1 MSLNFSP
8 GACVINP
15 LTNRPIRV
23 NKRAYKDL
31 VRDFRRFERDPKNLE
46 QTLSKRER
54 KIYNPRS
61 KTAVE
66 RQKRFWRF
74 VEKKKGV
81 PMRLPGQSKATPIPL
96 KVTEQQEVPQAFV
109 LPIPRGSRSPR
120 ASLQSKSPRA
130 SLQSRSPRDPL
141 QSKSPRASL
150 RSPRLSATP
159 RPSSSPKRNS
169 IYDRFAKVFATLFSK
184 YNSSRIEIS
193 ELTKADIP
201 AVRKL
206 CNRDGC
212 FRLTE
217 DEVKEYLDASEWHI
231 KVSSFDRMI
240 GIVIGSPHWKPK
252 FSRGYNSLVLRK
264 SGTEAEMTLNKDL
277 AKYAD
282 LVLLCAESGSG
293 VGRAMLKTFEQLA
306 KEEGARNIAIDV
318 GGTCDEELLNKFYKR
333 VYPRLT
339 EYDTYEIGKGKE
351 EKPYT
356 GPGGSTEMINLFVAK
371 FT

>member
-31 VRDFRRFERDPKNLE
+31 VRDFRRFERDPRNLE
-46 QTLSKRER
+46 KTLSKREQ

-81 PMRLPGQSKATPIPL
+81 PMRLPGQARATAIPL
-96 KVTEQQEVPQAFV
+96 KVAEQEEVPQAFI

-120 ASLQSKSPRA
+120 ASLRSPRA
-130 SLQSRSPRDPL
+130 SPRRI
-141 QSKSPRASL
+141 SV
-150 RSPRLSATP
+150 SATP
-159 RPSSSPKRNS
+159 ARSGSARSSSLKGPKGYS
-169 IYDRFAKVFATLFSK
+169 IYDRFAKVFATLFAK
-184 YNSSRIEIS
+184 YNSSRIDIS
-193 ELTKADIP
+193 ELTEADIP

-217 DEVKEYLDASEWHI
+217 DEVKEYLDNSEWHI
-231 KVSSFDRMI
+231 KVSSFDRMV

-252 FSRGYNSLVLRK
+252 FSRGYTSLVLQK
-264 SGTEAEMTLNKDL
+264 TGTESEMTLNKDL

-306 KEEGARNIAIDV
+306 KQQGAKNIAIDV
-318 GGTCDEELLNKFYKR
+318 GGTCDDELLNKFYKR
-333 VYPRLT
+333 VYPNLT
-339 EYDTYEIGKGKE
+339 EYDTYETGKGKE
-351 EKPYT
+351 QKPYT
-356 GPGGSTEMINLFVAK
+356 GPGNSTEMINLFVAK